1 MSNEFRTVRQP
12 LITEKSTLIREADGT
27 YCFKVH
33 LEANKLEIARA
44 IEKLFAKDKV
54 KVASVR
60 TARVKGKVKRMG
72 RFTGRRPDWKKA
84 WVRLTED
91 SGEIEFFEAS

>member
-1 MSNEFRTVRQP
+1 MNNEFQTVRQP
-12 LITEKSTLIREADGT
+12 LITEKSTLIRESDGT

-72 RFTGRRPDWKKA
+72 RFIGRRPDWKKA
-84 WVRLTED
+84 WVRLTAD